1 MYLAGVSVR
10 RVEDT
15 TEASV
20 GYARYRIRRHRQLH
34 AVLRPERPTIICYQR
49 FKLKSAS
56 MRPIASLGH
65 GNTFS
70 VPKHPPADFSAPLPP
85 EVASARVHK

>member
-56 MRPIASLGH
+56 MRPIAKFRAWKHLLSSKTPSG
-65 GNTFS
+65 GFFS
-70 VPKHPPADFSAPLPP
+70 PPSPRSR
-85 EVASARVHK
+85 VRASS